1 MTLSIS
7 QLIQNIRE
15 RDDCEIKQ
23 ANGLPDISLEELP
36 KDVLEFYTLTGGA
49 LLFSESPYSIE
60 IVSPKNFVRAN
71 PIIRGD
77 SGEDDISFHW
87 YIVATSGEQ
96 YITIDLAPSR
106 LGRCYDSFWD
116 CHAIK
121 GSCPIIAMSF
131 SELLERLHDSK
142 GENLYWLESQF
153 TDLGDAYQMSG

>member
-1 MTLSIS
+1 MTLSIA
-7 QLIQNIRE
+7 QLIQSIRE

-77 SGEDDISFHW
+77 SGEDDISFDW

-153 TDLGDAYQMSG
+153 IDLGDAYQMSG